1 MARQPQRGAASRR
14 FGIPYI
20 SAEVSEIIAQIEK
33 DTADLQLAQSL
44 QFSPT
49 ALTHIKRLVAAG
61 GTILVD
67 TQLIT
72 ADIDYSTL
80 EGTNTRVR
88 CFIDDP
94 EVLQLAEI
102 RHTTRAE
109 IAVDIGLAIPGPK
122 LLVVGSAPAALN
134 RVLIRRQHEPL
145 SEVCVLAAPSGFANV
160 VQLKEKLRDSDMA
173 YIVARG
179 KKGGTVV
186 TAGILN
192 AILRAIRP
200 KETV

>member
-20 SAEVSEIIAQIEK
+20 SDEVSEILAQIEK
-33 DTADLQLAQSL
+33 DTSDSQLAQSL

-67 TQLIT
+67 TQLMT
-72 ADIDYSTL
+72 ADIDYSAL
-80 EGTNTRVR
+80 EGTNTRVK
-88 CFIDDP
+88 CFIDEP

-109 IAVDIGLAIPGPK
+109 VAVDIGLAVPGPK
-122 LLVVGSAPAALN
+122 LLVIGSAPSALN
-134 RVLIRRQHEPL
+134 RVLVRRQHEPL
-145 SEVCVLAAPSGFANV
+145 SEVCVLAAPTGFANV

-179 KKGGTVV
+179 KKGGSVV
-186 TAGILN
+186 TAAILN

-200 KETV
+200 VETV

>member
-33 DTADLQLAQSL
+33 DTADPQLAQSL

-179 KKGGTVV
+179 KKGSTVV

>member
-20 SAEVSEIIAQIEK
+20 SDEVSEILAQIEK
-33 DTADLQLAQSL
+33 DTSDSQLAQSL

-49 ALTHIKRLVAAG
+49 ALTHIKRLVVAG

-67 TQLIT
+67 TQLMT
-72 ADIDYSTL
+72 ADIDYSAL
-80 EGTNTRVR
+80 EGTNTRVK
-88 CFIDDP
+88 CFIDEP

-109 IAVDIGLAIPGPK
+109 VAVDIGLAVPGPK
-122 LLVVGSAPAALN
+122 LLVIGSAPSALN
-134 RVLIRRQHEPL
+134 RVLVRRQHEPL
-145 SEVCVLAAPSGFANV
+145 SEVCVLAAPTGFANV

-179 KKGGTVV
+179 KKGGSVV
-186 TAGILN
+186 TAAILN

-200 KETV
+200 VETA

>member
-20 SAEVSEIIAQIEK
+20 SDEVSEILAQIEK
-33 DTADLQLAQSL
+33 DTSDSQLAQSL

-67 TQLIT
+67 TQLMT
-72 ADIDYSTL
+72 ADIDYSAL
-80 EGTNTRVR
+80 EGTNTRVK
-88 CFIDDP
+88 CFIDEP

-109 IAVDIGLAIPGPK
+109 VAVDIGLAVPGPK
-122 LLVVGSAPAALN
+122 LLVIGSAPSALN
-134 RVLIRRQHEPL
+134 RVLVRRQHEPL
-145 SEVCVLAAPSGFANV
+145 SEVCVLAAPTGFANV

-179 KKGGTVV
+179 KKGGSVV
-186 TAGILN
+186 TAAILN

-200 KETV
+200 VETA

>member
-33 DTADLQLAQSL
+33 DTADPQLAQSL

-186 TAGILN
+186 TDGILN

>member
-1 MARQPQRGAASRR
+1 MQRNLLGAALVL
-14 FGIPYI
+14 FLLKQTM
-20 SAEVSEIIAQIEK
+20 IIFIYPAVQ
-33 DTADLQLAQSL
+33 A
-44 QFSPT
+44 
-49 ALTHIKRLVAAG
+49 
-61 GTILVD
+61 
-67 TQLIT
+67 
-72 ADIDYSTL
+72 L
-80 EGTNTRVR
+80 EGCRQIAS
-88 CFIDDP
+88 FIVP
-94 EVLQLAEI
+94 MI
-102 RHTTRAE
+102 RKPR
-109 IAVDIGLAIPGPK
+109 
-122 LLVVGSAPAALN
+122 
-134 RVLIRRQHEPL
+134 

>member
-1 MARQPQRGAASRR
+1 MARQPQRGAVSRR

-20 SAEVSEIIAQIEK
+20 SDEVSEILAQIEK
-33 DTADLQLAQSL
+33 DTSDSQLAQSL

-67 TQLIT
+67 TQLMT
-72 ADIDYSTL
+72 ADIDYSAL
-80 EGTNTRVR
+80 EGTNTRVK
-88 CFIDDP
+88 CFIDEP

-109 IAVDIGLAIPGPK
+109 VAVDIGLAVPGPK
-122 LLVVGSAPAALN
+122 LLVIGSAPSALN
-134 RVLIRRQHEPL
+134 RVLVRRQHEPL
-145 SEVCVLAAPSGFANV
+145 SEVCVLAAPTGFANV

-179 KKGGTVV
+179 KKGGSVV
-186 TAGILN
+186 TAAILN

-200 KETV
+200 VETA

>member
-33 DTADLQLAQSL
+33 DTADPQLAQSL

-173 YIVARG
+173 YIVVRG

-186 TAGILN
+186 TAAILN

>member
-20 SAEVSEIIAQIEK
+20 SDEVSEILAQIEK
-33 DTADLQLAQSL
+33 DTSDSQLAQSL

-49 ALTHIKRLVAAG
+49 ALTHIKRLVVAG

-67 TQLIT
+67 TQLMT
-72 ADIDYSTL
+72 ADIDYSAL
-80 EGTNTRVR
+80 EGTNTRVK
-88 CFIDDP
+88 CFIDEP

-102 RHTTRAE
+102 RHTTRAGV
-109 IAVDIGLAIPGPK
+109 AVDIGLAVPGPK
-122 LLVVGSAPAALN
+122 LLVIGSAPSALN
-134 RVLIRRQHEPL
+134 RVLVRRQHEPL
-145 SEVCVLAAPSGFANV
+145 SEVCVLAAPTGFANV

-179 KKGGTVV
+179 KKGGSVV
-186 TAGILN
+186 TAAILN

-200 KETV
+200 VETA